1 MEEVKHIKPPTTK
14 QCAICQSTFV
24 VQRTSG
30 VYCSNSCKCKAY
42 QIRQRNNQSIK
53 GINKVYSKLPGH
65 KEKSLP
71 VIDDFMM
78 NTDDNQSIID
88 YQKRTI
94 TKLKSALDYVTI
106 QARTQFDALKSLYD
120 ERYKSLI
127 NENKLLL
134 DKLVALESE
143 NQTLKS
149 SAMSSSDMMIAQA
162 IKGVIHLTKK

>member
-1 MEEVKHIKPPTTK
+1 MEKVKHIKPPKTK

-30 VYCSNSCKCKAY
+30 VYCSNACKCKAY
-42 QIRQRNNQSIK
+42 QIRQRNNQSIR

-65 KEKSLP
+65 EEKSSP

-94 TKLKSALDYVTI
+94 TKLKSALNYVTI
-106 QARTQFDALKSLYD
+106 QARTQFDELKSLYD
-120 ERYKSLI
+120 GYNKKLI
-127 NENKLLL
+127 NENKVLL
-134 DKLVALESE
+134 DKLSALESE
-143 NQTLKS
+143 NQALKAAATKS
-149 SAMSSSDMMIAQA
+149 SDLVIAKA
-162 IKGVIHLTKK
+162 IQGLIHITKK